1 MSIQVRVPQIFR
13 RHTGGAKT
21 VVVEGMTVRD
31 ILENLDK
38 AHPGLRDQLLDG
50 KELHR
55 FVNIYRNDEDIRFL
69 KFLDTEVQEGDVI
82 SILPAVAGGA
92 RVPTRRKGVGGRK
105 TAGGPRPAADA
116 VDAIGNTPLVEVQRI
131 SPKPSVRIFCKLEF
145 YNPTGSLKDRIAK
158 YMVEEAER
166 RRLLTPGQTIIE
178 PTSGNTGISLAMI
191 GRRKG
196 YKVKVVVPENITV
209 ERRQLLELYGA
220 EIIYSDARRGTNGA
234 IEVAKKMATL
244 NRDWYM
250 PYQYGNAENVRAH
263 YETTGAEILA
273 ALPHVDAFVA
283 GLGTGGT
290 LMGVGRRLKEVN
302 PKTQVIAVEPHPGD
316 LVQGL
321 RSLEEGFIPPI
332 LDLSLLD
339 GKFLVD
345 SRCAFALTRDLT
357 RKEGIFAGVSSGAVL
372 HAAIRMAH
380 KMNKG
385 NIVCLLADGG
395 WKYVSLGVWAKEL
408 PDLGEDV
415 YSHIWW

>member
-1 MSIQVRVPQIFR
+1 MTSRKKVIPGGGEAVR
-13 RHTGGAKT
+13 
-21 VVVEGMTVRD
+21 
-31 ILENLDK
+31 
-38 AHPGLRDQLLDG
+38 
-50 KELHR
+50 
-55 FVNIYRNDEDIRFL
+55 
-69 KFLDTEVQEGDVI
+69 
-82 SILPAVAGGA
+82 
-92 RVPTRRKGVGGRK
+92 
-105 TAGGPRPAADA
+105 PRIAADI
-116 VDAIGNTPLVEVQRI
+116 VDAIGNTPLVEVARV

-158 YMVEEAER
+158 YMIEQAEQR
-166 RRLLTPGQTIIE
+166 GDLTPGQTIIE
-178 PTSGNTGISLAMI
+178 PTSGNTGISLALI

-196 YKVKVVVPENITV
+196 YTVKVVVPENITV

-234 IEVAKKMATL
+234 IEVAKKLAAE
-244 NRDWYM
+244 NPDWYM
-250 PYQYGNAENVRAH
+250 PYQYGNQANVQAH
-263 YETTGAEILA
+263 YETTGTEILE
-273 ALPHVDAFVA
+273 ALPDVDVFVA

-302 PKTQVIAVEPHPGD
+302 SKTQVIAVEPHPGD

-332 LDLSLLD
+332 LDMSLLD
-339 GKFLVD
+339 GKIIVD

-357 RKEGIFAGVSSGAVL
+357 LKEGIFAGVSSGAVI
-372 HAAIRMAH
+372 HCAIRTAH
-380 KMNKG
+380 KMERG